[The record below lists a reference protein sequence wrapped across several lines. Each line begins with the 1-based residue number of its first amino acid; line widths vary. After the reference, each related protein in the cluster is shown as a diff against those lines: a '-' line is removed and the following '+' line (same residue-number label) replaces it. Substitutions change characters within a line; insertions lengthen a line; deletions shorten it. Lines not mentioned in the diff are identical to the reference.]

1 MRQSGRSRTAVRIAA
16 GALAVLCAAG
26 CSASVGSTKAVSKKE
41 VAKQAKAGLAKE
53 VGREPD
59 DVTCEHDL
67 KAKVGETV
75 RCTLTADGKKQGMTV
90 TAKSVDGD
98 NVHMAFKVDDAP
110 DGGGGSGG
118 GAKAVDKAE
127 VARQGKAALTAQVG
141 QEPDTFTCPEDL
153 PARVNAVVRCQLGAD
168 GKQYGVTATAT
179 SVVDGRV
186 KMDFKVD
193 DAPSG

>member
-26 CSASVGSTKAVSKKE
+26 CSASVGTTKAVSKKE

-98 NVHMAFKVDDAP
+98 NVHMDFKVDDAP
-110 DGGGGSGG
+110 DGGGSG
-118 GAKAVDKAE
+118 GAKTVDKAE
-127 VARQGKAALTAQVG
+127 VARQGKAALAAQVG

-153 PARVNAVVRCQLGAD
+153 PARVNAVVRCQLGAG

-179 SVVDGRV
+179 SVVNGQV

>member
-1 MRQSGRSRTAVRIAA
+1 MRKSGRSRIAIRAAA

-26 CSASVGSTKAVSKKE
+26 CSVSAGSKAVSKEE
-41 VAKQAKAGLAKE
+41 VAKQAKAGLSKE

-59 DVTCEHDL
+59 AVTCEHDL
-67 KAKVGETV
+67 KAEVGETV

-98 NVHMAFKVDDAP
+98 NVKMDFKVDDAP
-110 DGGGGSGG
+110 GAGGS

-127 VARQGKAALTAQVG
+127 VARQGKAALAAQVG

-153 PARVNAVVRCQLGAD
+153 PARVNAEVRCQLGAD

-179 SVVDGRV
+179 SVVDGQV
-186 KMDFKVD
+186 KMNFKVD
-193 DAPSG
+193 DTPSG